1 MLGPRQGLDGVAAGD
16 EDAHP
21 RQGVGGDGERH
32 RRGQRQRAGQLT
44 TSTDTK
50 THRARSGSCQ
60 YHQPAVT
67 QASTSSAMMK

>member
-21 RQGVGGDGERH
+21 RQRVGGHGERH
-32 RRGQRQRAGQLT
+32 RRRQRQRAGADHQ
-44 TSTDTK
+44 
-50 THRARSGSCQ
+50 HRHEDPQGAVGSCQ